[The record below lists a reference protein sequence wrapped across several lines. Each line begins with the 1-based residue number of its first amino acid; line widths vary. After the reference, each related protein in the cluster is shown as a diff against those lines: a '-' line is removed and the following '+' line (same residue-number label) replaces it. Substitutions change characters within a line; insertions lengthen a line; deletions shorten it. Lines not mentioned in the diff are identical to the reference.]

1 MSKKR
6 RYQGGDDFSIPY
18 DPFNDSHSFSYD
30 WGSPQEVSSSVGG
43 WFSSLW
49 NGIKNWFKGK
59 TGSGMTDA
67 DKEASEL
74 SLRNQQILNEQ
85 EYDRKIDFYN
95 RFESPLAQVTQYK
108 NAGLNPMLLGSSGA
122 SMSASGGIGSAG
134 SAPADNSSSLG
145 SLLDVLGTLLN
156 FKLQSRRLDIEERAV
171 QLDADRNPSVIF
183 RNFGSGEASYA
194 SAEEKRLL
202 AGYKAEQLQAQTE
215 VFRDSLN
222 TAKVERDLK
231 RANISKAEADAA
243 LSIRQEA
250 LLAIQETHATEYW
263 ENVVELQELQ
273 KDLDSAS
280 IAGKR
285 VECRYLEQQIQ
296 NLQTEN
302 DNMLKEGIGIV
313 LENGKLAHEFSII
326 GKEDANAD
334 KRIKQENAARVVG
347 MVTDCVDS
355 AVGVV
360 GAASGVG
367 MVGAS
372 ISRASSYRRQT
383 DYNVSRPYY
392 RQR

>member
-6 RYQGGDDFSIPY
+6 RYQGGDGLSTTY
-18 DPFNDSHSFSYD
+18 DPWNDSHTFSYD

-43 WFSSLW
+43 WLSRLW

-134 SAPADNSSSLG
+134 SAPADNSASLG
-145 SLLDVLGTLLN
+145 SMLDVLGTLLN

-171 QLDADRNPSVIF
+171 QLDADRNPSVIS
-183 RNFGSGEASYA
+183 RNLGSAEVSYA
-194 SAEEKRLL
+194 SAEEKRALVEK
-202 AGYKAEQLQAQTE
+202 KAAQLDAQTE
-215 VFRDSLN
+215 VFKDSLN
-222 TAKVERDLK
+222 TAKVERELK
-231 RANISKAEADAA
+231 RAQISKAEADAA

-250 LLAIQETHATEYW
+250 LLAIQEKYSDKYW
-263 ENVVELQELQ
+263 ENTLDIQESQ
-273 KDLDSAS
+273 KALNA
-280 IAGKR
+280 AATAKNY
-285 VECRYLEQQIQ
+285 VECRYLEQQIE

-383 DYNVSRPYY
+383 DYNVNRPYY